1 MRYNHVSR
9 IIIITV
15 LSYFKNT
22 GISLSCILFFSIKC
36 ALIKMIDSEIPSSLF
51 CLRGSRT
58 NRTLVRATG
67 EDHSF
72 ADNFSAAEIILLA
85 KMGKQKLLHAI
96 FSVRCSRRFF
106 RDHKSG
112 PKNAVNFLDHDG
124 AKKGCNPSSPQ
135 ERFTFVRHAVVSKVQ
150 KRYSLT
156 KSNRNAPRNPDFG
169 L

>member
-85 KMGKQKLLHAI
+85 KMGKQKLREAI
-96 FSVRCSRRFF
+96 FSVRFSRRFF
-106 RDHKSG
+106 SRPQKWAEKRSEFFG
-112 PKNAVNFLDHDG
+112 PSWS
-124 AKKGCNPSSPQ
+124 KKG
-135 ERFTFVRHAVVSKVQ
+135 VQ
-150 KRYSLT
+150 PKLSAGAFYLCTSRSDVKDAKTLLFA
-156 KSNRNAPRNPDFG
+156 KE
-169 L
+169 